1 MYEKTRKIKNQWC
14 VFCVKKTVLEYSIDT
29 SEKYD
34 DAKGNKEIEKIKK
47 ISLDNIQSLDD
58 FIVILSD
65 KIIEIK
71 DTIVKFYDFGS
82 KMN

>member
-1 MYEKTRKIKNQWC
+1 MMM
-14 VFCVKKTVLEYSIDT
+14 S
-29 SEKYD
+29 
-34 DAKGNKEIEKIKK
+34 KEIEKIKK

-71 DTIVKFYDFGS
+71 DTIMKFYDFGS

>member
-1 MYEKTRKIKNQWC
+1 MMM
-14 VFCVKKTVLEYSIDT
+14 S
-29 SEKYD
+29 
-34 DAKGNKEIEKIKK
+34 KEVEKIKK

-71 DTIVKFYDFGS
+71 DTIVKFYDFES

>member
-1 MYEKTRKIKNQWC
+1 MQYRG

-29 SEKYD
+29 FEKYD
-34 DAKGNKEIEKIKK
+34 DAKGNKEVEKIKK

>member
-1 MYEKTRKIKNQWC
+1 MCILC
-14 VFCVKKTVLEYSIDT
+14 KKTVLEYSIDT

-34 DAKGNKEIEKIKK
+34 DAKGNKEVEKIKK

>member
-1 MYEKTRKIKNQWC
+1 MM
-14 VFCVKKTVLEYSIDT
+14 S
-29 SEKYD
+29 
-34 DAKGNKEIEKIKK
+34 KEVEKIKK

-71 DTIVKFYDFGS
+71 DTIVKFYDFES

>member
-1 MYEKTRKIKNQWC
+1 MDTEAGPSVAYIKGC
-14 VFCVKKTVLEYSIDT
+14 
-29 SEKYD
+29 
-34 DAKGNKEIEKIKK
+34 EIT
-47 ISLDNIQSLDD
+47 
-58 FIVILSD
+58 D